1 MTRGCLARAA
11 AVAARASVVPVTLRI
26 SRIRARGARFRA
38 QTSYIRE
45 HSAVEIGVQF
55 PVGKIKYQPDSTPAV
70 TPATSV
76 PDSIM
81 VSMPRCQSVTS
92 NDVNYNF
99 FGSGLISYIHYEL
112 GRTTIFYHLL
122 QEARAVVK
130 MVEAEEII
138 ELAKEF

>member
-1 MTRGCLARAA
+1 MLRFITDNRVWG
-11 AVAARASVVPVTLRI
+11 VV
-26 SRIRARGARFRA
+26 ARGARFRA

>member
-1 MTRGCLARAA
+1 M
-11 AVAARASVVPVTLRI
+11 
-26 SRIRARGARFRA
+26 
-38 QTSYIRE
+38 
-45 HSAVEIGVQF
+45 
-55 PVGKIKYQPDSTPAV
+55 